1 MRCSKKGSY
10 LILMRKKSL
19 FCKSER
25 MQELLYFFFFL
36 TEIAG
41 NLHGPKN
48 ADLENMRKCQG
59 SALIVQHI
67 TGLNKGDL
75 G

>member
-1 MRCSKKGSY
+1 MLEEG
-10 LILMRKKSL
+10 SL
-19 FCKSER
+19 FDIDAEKVTFLQIRENAGTA
-25 MQELLYFFFFL
+25 LLFFFL